1 MTHTLRM
8 QLTKSARRIASHFAT
23 AAALAVFTLPALA
36 QQKEDIVKLKNG
48 TEETGRIKSEEYG
61 GLVLDPS
68 KGNSKTIQW
77 GEIASVSYQNGEEYE
92 AARDL
97 LNQGKLEE
105 ALGNMLDLLK
115 PEAKLRSLV
124 KQNVQFQVGSI
135 HLRMGKYDD
144 SITAY
149 KALLKDFPKSRYLP
163 EIGENFVMAYGA
175 KGDLEGA
182 KKALEELNAS
192 AVAAGVESNFSAVT
206 AVLRGRILEQQ
217 KKWSEAFSAYNA
229 AAATSGVT
237 ALASAQAR
245 LGQGRCQIAQGKT
258 SEAETLFRKITNED
272 APNAILA
279 GAWNGLA
286 DLAKADGRTKKD
298 AGVLT
303 DALYMYL
310 RGVVQYG
317 PLPGE
322 SALEYERALAGA
334 AECFDLLSQVE
345 SNKEIKARYARQRD
359 ERRAQLQKE
368 FPNSP
373 YLGK

>member
-1 MTHTLRM
+1 M
-8 QLTKSARRIASHFAT
+8 QFPKILWKTASL
-23 AAALAVFTLPALA
+23 AAVSVVLAVAAQA
-36 QQKEDIVKLKNG
+36 QQKNDIVKLKSG
-48 TEETGRIKSEEYG
+48 AEESGRIKSEEYG
-61 GLVLDPS
+61 GLVLDPE
-68 KGNSKTIQW
+68 KGNSKTIAW
-77 GEIASVSYQNGEEYE
+77 GEVASVSYQNGEGYE

-97 LNQGKLEE
+97 VNQGKLEE
-105 ALGNMLDLLK
+105 ALGEFQDLLK

-124 KQNVQFQVGSI
+124 KQNVQFQMGTLL
-135 HLRMGKYDD
+135 LRTGKYDD
-144 SITAY
+144 SISAY
-149 KALLKDFPKSRYLP
+149 KALLKDFPKSRFLP
-163 EIGENFVMAYGA
+163 EIGENFVLAYGA

-182 KKALEELNAS
+182 KKALEELNTG

-206 AVLRGRILEQQ
+206 AVLRGRVLEQQ

-245 LGQGRCQIAQGKT
+245 LGQGRCQIAQGKS
-258 SEAETLFRKITNED
+258 SEAETLFRKITGED
-272 APNAILA
+272 APNAVLA

-286 DLAKADGRTKKD
+286 DLTKADGRAKKD
-298 AGVLT
+298 AGILT

-310 RGVVQYG
+310 RGIVQYG
-317 PLPGE
+317 PIPGE
-322 SALEYERALAGA
+322 STGEYERAMAGA

-345 SNKEIKARYARQRD
+345 GNKEIKARYARSRD